1 MDGACSACEE
11 EGIESS
17 GSWLA
22 LAMAVPPHAD
32 ARHNRLC
39 SAYARHV
46 IGRMHAGLRH
56 AVVTGAGLLGTM
68 LQICVYTC
76 IHVPM
81 YTDVTSAKKAVL
93 YRQAEAETV
102 VLVNCLILPSRG
114 VSGRVGYE
122 LAKGETAVQ

>member
-1 MDGACSACEE
+1 MDGGCSACEE

-17 GSWLA
+17 GSRLA
-22 LAMAVPPHAD
+22 LAMAVPPYAD

-46 IGRMHAGLRH
+46 IGRMHAGLPH
-56 AVVTGAGLLGTM
+56 AVVTGARLEGTIHCM
-68 LQICVYTC
+68 C

-81 YTDVTSAKKAVL
+81 YTDVASAKKAVL